1 MSRTRK
7 DPPAASKTA
16 HLFAGR
22 KPKDRPEVTQESLTA
37 DIAGFRLAGGSI
49 EVLGVTRSLQRIGRD
64 GEDAPPPVPANPSP
78 TRTRR

>member
-22 KPKDRPEVTQESLTA
+22 KSKERPELTQESLTA
-37 DIAGFRLAGGSI
+37 DIAAFRQAGGRI
-49 EVLGVTRSLQRIGRD
+49 EVLGVTRSLLRIGRD
-64 GEDAPPPVPANPSP
+64 GEDAQPVPANPSP
-78 TRTRR
+78 ARTRR